1 MISGVKPLGLIRRKD
16 AFDDADWVFEL
27 KHDGFRALAHVDA
40 ARCWLVSRNQHRF
53 DEFNALAK
61 AIAKVVADRRA
72 VIDGEIV
79 CLDAD
84 GRPQFYELLARKGRP
99 YYYAFDLLWLDGEDL
114 RDEPLLERKAKLRS
128 LVPERDSRLLYVDHI
143 ESSGIALFE
152 RVCQMDLEGIIAK
165 RKMGLYREGTTWYK
179 IKNAAYS
186 QAEGRGELFD
196 RRRSRPGLAPK
207 DG

>member
-1 MISGVKPLGLIRRKD
+1 MISGVKPLGLIRRED

-27 KHDGFRALAHVDA
+27 KHDGFRALAYVDA

-53 DEFNALAK
+53 DEFNALAR

-84 GRPQFYELLARKGRP
+84 GRPQFYELLARKGKR

-114 RDEPLLERKAKLRS
+114 RDRPL
-128 LVPERDSRLLYVDHI
+128 
-143 ESSGIALFE
+143 
-152 RVCQMDLEGIIAK
+152 LEGIIAK

-196 RRRSRPGLAPK
+196 RRRSRPGSAPE